1 MAGDYQDIADDT
13 NSWKWKCI
21 GRHGGTSTE
30 CSAAKQPVP
39 VNAQCKAY
47 P

>member
-1 MAGDYQDIADDT
+1 VAGDYQDIADDT
-13 NSWKWKCI
+13 NSWKWKCN
-21 GRHGGTSTE
+21 GKYSGTSTE
-30 CSAAKQPVP
+30 CSASKQPAP